1 MNEENVQKTYEIV
14 EKAQILVKRII
25 IAILIF
31 FMSFTMLFEVGIFA
45 QTIRA
50 LKYEETTATYIQQ
63 VENED
68 DDIFNSY
75 LYNFEDKNGNKQEII
90 VDVSKSF
97 DPEDEIMV
105 KYDKSNPQDFYTEYS
120 LMDTQEF
127 IWFAVKL
134 VFIIFLAML
143 FLNKNWLSK
152 INLSVGKRNHRR

>member
-1 MNEENVQKTYEIV
+1 MNEGNVQNAYEIV
-14 EKAQILVKRII
+14 EKAQILVKRIVI
-25 IAILIF
+25 VILIF
-31 FMSFTMLFEVGIFA
+31 FISFTMLFEVGIFA

-75 LYNFEDKNGNKQEII
+75 LYTFEDKKGNKQEII

-105 KYDKSNPQDFYTEYS
+105 KYDESNPQEFYTESS
-120 LMDTQEF
+120 LMDAKEF

-143 FLNKNWLSK
+143 FINKNWLRK
-152 INLSVGKRNHRR
+152 INISTGKRRRIR